1 MNKEKEIKT
10 RSDFEAELLARG
22 YHTVSSNIL
31 NSDEDDERVSLY
43 KMMDEKKIKKRI
55 KAVKKFKKNFSEVIS
70 EKTNYYTDEGSY
82 DAYIIWLLHKGK
94 DSFDDDLAFSVQVN
108 EKGTGLESV
117 NLCLEDIIGDRPAVF
132 ATNKKDLKDMIKALK
147 VVSKYLQD

>member
-31 NSDEDDERVSLY
+31 NSDEDNEGVSLY
-43 KMMDEKKIKKRI
+43 KI
-55 KAVKKFKKNFSEVIS
+55 KKFKKNFSEVIS